1 MKPFSFAVIVLSAV
15 IAAPAGYAQQKMD
28 DMKGMNKPNMASEHE
43 VTHQASGVV
52 KKADSKTGVVT
63 IAHEAVAS
71 MKWPAM
77 TMDFLVQDKMMLN
90 KFAVGQKVNFD
101 FVKGPKGFVVTAVR

>member
-1 MKPFSFAVIVLSAV
+1 MKPYTFAAIVISAV

-28 DMKGMNKPNMASEHE
+28 DMKGMNTPKMASDQQ
-43 VTHQASGVV
+43 VTHHASGVV
-52 KKADSKTGVVT
+52 KKADAKTGVVT
-63 IAHEAVAS
+63 IAHEAVPS

-77 TMDFLVQDKMMLN
+77 TMDFVVQDKMMLD
-90 KFAVGQKVNFD
+90 KFAVGQKVDFD